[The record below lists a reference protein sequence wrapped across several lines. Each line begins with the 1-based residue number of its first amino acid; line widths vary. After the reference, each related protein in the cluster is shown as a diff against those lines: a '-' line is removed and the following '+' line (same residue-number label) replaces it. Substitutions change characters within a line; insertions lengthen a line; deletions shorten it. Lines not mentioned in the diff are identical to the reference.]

1 MRKKFRA
8 ALYLRVSTDQ
18 QTVENQRISLEAVA
32 QQRGWEVIGV
42 FDDNGVSGATIGPAR
57 PAFGRLLQDA
67 SRGKIDIVAV
77 WALDRL
83 GRSLPDL
90 LDTLRTFQAAGVD
103 LFIHQQS
110 IDTST
115 PAGRMFFGIM
125 GAVAEFE
132 RDLIRSRVKAGLE
145 RARKRGV
152 KIGRHRISPK
162 IEAAIRERLQT
173 GQGILK
179 TAKELG
185 LGTGTVHRVRREMDG
200 KDCNIR

>member
-1 MRKKFRA
+1 
-8 ALYLRVSTDQ
+8 
-18 QTVENQRISLEAVA
+18 
-32 QQRGWEVIGV
+32 
-42 FDDNGVSGATIGPAR
+42 
-57 PAFGRLLQDA
+57 
-67 SRGKIDIVAV
+67 
-77 WALDRL
+77 LDRL

-90 LDTLRTFQAAGVD
+90 LDTLRTFQTAGVD
-103 LFIHQQS
+103 LFIHQQN

-115 PAGRMFFGIM
+115 PVGRMFFGIM

-145 RARKRGV
+145 RARKRGI
-152 KIGRHRISPK
+152 KIGRHRIPPK
-162 IEAAIRERLQT
+162 IETAIRERLQT

-200 KDCNIR
+200 KDCNVR